1 MSWKAETPSS
11 SSSTSKT
18 SIGYVAGWDRVSETG
33 ADGVTPQ
40 NLFSP
45 SKPCYPSPSDTP
57 PVGLECHPWGLES
70 GEMGLGFSLP
80 GTLEQPSLGAL
91 TRVSLHFTGFWLHD
105 EGGPAG

>member
-11 SSSTSKT
+11 SSSISKT

-57 PVGLECHPWGLES
+57 QSGWSVILGDWREGRRVLGSPCLELSSSPLSE
-70 GEMGLGFSLP
+70 
-80 GTLEQPSLGAL
+80 
-91 TRVSLHFTGFWLHD
+91 R
-105 EGGPAG
+105 